1 MERRRFLTTS
11 LGAAALA
18 AARRGAAQPPE
29 TATSARE
36 YYLIRRYQL
45 QAGPQTK
52 IVESYFG
59 DALIPA
65 LTRMG
70 MGPIGAFKLDYGP
83 ETPAFY
89 VLIPGRSIEALA
101 TIDLRL
107 GQDADFL
114 KAAEP
119 FWNAPA
125 TAPAFLRMESSLL
138 AAFEGWPRLTP
149 PATTATKS
157 KRIFQLRTYESPSD
171 AAHVRK
177 VEMFHKGEFE
187 IFQKA
192 GCHPVFFG
200 DALVGTRIAA
210 ADLHAE
216 LCESAELEKSW
227 AAFSADPD
235 WKKLQGS
242 AAVQLRGD
250 RQQYLEFGFESAG
263 GFADLTGIWTVTKK
277 VGRFHMGSGHH
288 LQIFRFSRLGWP
300 GREKMIN
307 GCLQRV
313 SKGWS
318 GLGAGCNC
326 PLRSI
331 RKIAGYRAIS
341 R

>member
-18 AARRGAAQPPE
+18 AARKGAAQPPS
-29 TATSARE
+29 ASSARE

-52 IVESYFG
+52 MVESYLG

-65 LTRMG
+65 LSRME

-89 VLIPGRSIEALA
+89 VLIPGRSVEALA
-101 TIDLRL
+101 TIDFRL
-107 GQDADFL
+107 GQDANFL

-119 FWNAPA
+119 VWNAPA

-187 IFQKA
+187 IFEKA

-200 DALVGTRIAA
+200 DALIGSRLPQLTYMLSFAN
-210 ADLHAE
+210 L
-216 LCESAELEKSW
+216 AELEKSW

-235 WKKLQGS
+235 WKKMQGS
-242 AAVQLRGD
+242 PRYNYEAIVSNISNLVLSPLAA
-250 RQQYLEFGFESAG
+250 S
-263 GFADLTGIWTVTKK
+263 
-277 VGRFHMGSGHH
+277 
-288 LQIFRFSRLGWP
+288 QI
-300 GREKMIN
+300 
-307 GCLQRV
+307 
-313 SKGWS
+313 
-318 GLGAGCNC
+318 
-326 PLRSI
+326 
-331 RKIAGYRAIS
+331 
-341 R
+341 

>member
-1 MERRRFLTTS
+1 MERRTFLTAS
-11 LGAAALA
+11 LATAALA
-18 AARRGAAQPPE
+18 STRESVAQPP
-29 TATSARE
+29 AASSGRE
-36 YYLIRRYQL
+36 YYQIRRYQL
-45 QAGPQTK
+45 QTGPQTK

-59 DALIPA
+59 DGLIPA

-89 VLIPGRSIEALA
+89 VLIPGRSVEALA

-107 GQDADFL
+107 GQDAEFL

-125 TAPAFLRMESSLL
+125 TAPAFLRMESSLF

-200 DALVGTRIAA
+200 DALVGTRMPQLTYMLSFAN
-210 ADLHAE
+210 LT
-216 LCESAELEKSW
+216 ELEKSW

-235 WKKLQGS
+235 WKKLQNS
-242 AAVQLRGD
+242 PRYNYEAIVSNISNLVLSPLAA
-250 RQQYLEFGFESAG
+250 S
-263 GFADLTGIWTVTKK
+263 
-277 VGRFHMGSGHH
+277 
-288 LQIFRFSRLGWP
+288 QI
-300 GREKMIN
+300 
-307 GCLQRV
+307 
-313 SKGWS
+313 
-318 GLGAGCNC
+318 
-326 PLRSI
+326 
-331 RKIAGYRAIS
+331 
-341 R
+341 